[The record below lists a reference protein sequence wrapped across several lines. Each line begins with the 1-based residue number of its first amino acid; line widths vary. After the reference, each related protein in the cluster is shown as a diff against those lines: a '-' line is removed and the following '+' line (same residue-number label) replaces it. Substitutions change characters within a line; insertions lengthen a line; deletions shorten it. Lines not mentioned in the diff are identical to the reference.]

1 MEQFGN
7 VSIRSNFL
15 KVQETSMLELYHN
28 PMTRSLRVLWLLEE
42 LGLDYVLK
50 SVEFV
55 PPVDGKIFAQKTPTG
70 RFPTLEDGEITICE
84 SGAIAEYLIE
94 RYGEGRLAPPIG
106 SPLRAKYLQWMHFPE
121 GTINPYINAIRR
133 FAESSP
139 AIAAALRKELDIA
152 IAFVDDELADSPY
165 IVGDDFT
172 GADIMLA
179 VSLLS
184 VNMLGLLTENHA
196 NIAAYFARLQ
206 SRSALAKAMQS

>member
-1 MEQFGN
+1 M
-7 VSIRSNFL
+7 L
-15 KVQETSMLELYHN
+15 KLYHN

-42 LGLDYVLK
+42 LGLDYRLE

-55 PPVDGKIFAQKTPTG
+55 PPVEGKLFAQKTPTG
-70 RFPTLEDGEITICE
+70 RFPTLEDGEITIGE
-84 SGAIAEYLIE
+84 SGAIIEYLIE

-121 GTINPYINAIRR
+121 GTINPYVNAIRR
-133 FAESSP
+133 FAPVTP
-139 AIAAALRKELDIA
+139 AIVAAMREELDIA
-152 IAFVDDELADSPY
+152 IALVDDELTYNTY
-165 IVGDDFT
+165 IVGEDFT

-184 VNMLGLLTENHA
+184 VNSLGSLVDNYT

-206 SRSALAKAMQS
+206 SRPALVKAMQS